1 MAFKLLV
8 LYILLIQQAF
18 SGLDP
23 IVRAQLNIATADRV
37 AYFMLE
43 EQIPRDV
50 GDSILELQFC

>member
-8 LYILLIQQAF
+8 SYILLIQQAF

-23 IVRAQLNIATADRV
+23 IARAQLNIAAADRV

-50 GDSILELQFC
+50 GDSSLELQFC